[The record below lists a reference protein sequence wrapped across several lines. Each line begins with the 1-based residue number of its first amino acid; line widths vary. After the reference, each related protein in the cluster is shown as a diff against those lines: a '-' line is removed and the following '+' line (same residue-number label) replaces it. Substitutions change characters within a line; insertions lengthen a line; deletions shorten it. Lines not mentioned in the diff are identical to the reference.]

1 MRKNYNVKTYY
12 DKSIGRHTVFE
23 PSIDHSAKRQDIDE
37 KTYA

>member
-1 MRKNYNVKTYY
+1 MGKNYYVETYY

-23 PSIDHSAKRQDIDE
+23 PSIDHCAKRQDIDE